1 MPNKAVGIVFGNI
14 HDRDVP
20 ELTSIRTLAS
30 VPFGGRYRL
39 IDFVLS
45 NFVNSEINK
54 VGIITKSN
62 YQSLMDHVGSGKS
75 WDLSRKNG
83 GLIVLPPYAD
93 ESQSVYNTRFEAIKG
108 IMTFIRRCSEEYV
121 IMSDCDNVCNFD
133 FAAAIQYHIDKGADI
148 TAIYRKGFFDTTNKR
163 PHTVLD
169 VDTSGRVTKVEND
182 EKVSGERCFF
192 TNMLVINR
200 RFLVNIL
207 ENSEK
212 LGYTS
217 FSRDVMKRA
226 DQYRIFG
233 YELKGYFAWID
244 SMASYYRHSLG
255 LLDKNN
261 RDSLFKADGAQI
273 YTKVRDSAPLRV
285 ENGGKAVNSLIADGC
300 VIEGEVSGSVLFRGV
315 RVAKGAVI
323 KDSIVMQ
330 DVSVSA
336 GSSLNACIVDKNA
349 IILDKR
355 NLSGH
360 STHPYYIA
368 KNAVI

>member
-1 MPNKAVGIVFGNI
+1 MPNKAVGVIFGNI
-14 HDRDVP
+14 HDQDVP
-20 ELTSIRTLAS
+20 ELTANRTLAS

-45 NFVNSEINK
+45 NMVNSEITK

-93 ESQSVYNTRFEAIKG
+93 ETRSVYNTRFEAIKG
-108 IMTFIRRCSEEYV
+108 IITFIRRCSEEYV
-121 IMSDCDNVCNFD
+121 VMSDCDNVCNFD
-133 FAAAIQYHIDKGADI
+133 FDAAIRYHIEKNADI
-148 TAIYRKGFFDTTNKR
+148 TAVYRKSFFDPTSRR

-169 VDTSGRVTKVEND
+169 VDGSGRVLKVENVD
-182 EKVSGERCFF
+182 KASGEKCFF
-192 TNMLVINR
+192 TNKLVINR
-200 RFLVNIL
+200 RFLLNIL
-207 ENSEK
+207 ENSDK
-212 LGYTS
+212 LCYTS

-233 YELKGYFAWID
+233 YELTGYFANID

-255 LLDKNN
+255 LLDKSN
-261 RDSLFKADGAQI
+261 RDLLFKAAGAMI

-300 VIEGEVSGSVLFRGV
+300 VVEGEVRGSVLFRGV
-315 RVAKGAVI
+315 RVAKGAVVTN
-323 KDSIVMQ
+323 SIVMQ

-360 STHPYYIA
+360 PTHPYFIA